1 MVRGLKRRTRWGA
14 LAGLA
19 VIAVPLW
26 AKLSLGVR
34 FPDIVLENVSPGM
47 VLNLRQA
54 KGMPYVV
61 INQSDFPVDVVVDVE
76 LPGPQHIDPK
86 EGYEPAPVKE
96 WVQVVP
102 NRFRLGAGDI
112 GTAEVILSVPNDP
125 ALIGKHYQI
134 NLHARSLGT
143 GQLALAVNH
152 YVRFSVGSMGP
163 GALAKEKNRVAV
175 GKLDLDMTP
184 TLRLDKVPLGKSI
197 ALDALGGTLK
207 ITNRGDDPVKLKFA
221 SNRVIASLR
230 EPGWTDPPHPE
241 WLSMKPA
248 VVKVKPNQVKPVK
261 LFLNIPDAPENHGQ
275 KFQFLITAELADL
288 GIPLQY
294 YSRVYVT
301 TE

>member
-1 MVRGLKRRTRWGA
+1 MSRVATTSTPRPKISAITTWPSLTGA
-14 LAGLA
+14 C
-19 VIAVPLW
+19 
-26 AKLSLGVR
+26 SLTLR
-34 FPDIVLENVSPGM
+34 
-47 VLNLRQA
+47 RQA
-54 KGMPYVV
+54 A
-61 INQSDFPVDVVVDVE
+61 QS
-76 LPGPQHIDPK
+76 I
-86 EGYEPAPVKE
+86 
-96 WVQVVP
+96 
-102 NRFRLGAGDI
+102 
-112 GTAEVILSVPNDP
+112 T
-125 ALIGKHYQI
+125 
-134 NLHARSLGT
+134 
-143 GQLALAVNH
+143 
-152 YVRFSVGSMGP
+152 FSF
-163 GALAKEKNRVAV
+163 

-248 VVKVKPNQVKPVK
+248 VVKVKPNQIKPVK
-261 LFLNIPDAPENHGQ
+261 LFLKIPDAPENRGQ

-294 YSRVYVT
+294 YTRVYVT